1 MDMIDLSTHDEEV
14 ASHQTGII
22 KLCEQLGF
30 DFGTYGVSNPLN
42 GHFMGYAH
50 YPQAWREY
58 YVKHN
63 LQYNDP
69 ALMVAKA
76 IAPVPWERLA
86 KIETN
91 KKFFERANDF
101 GISGNGITIPV
112 RGPYGECGLLSVTKN
127 CPKGEWDKH
136 LIEHAGALQM
146 AAVTMHDELMTNGV
160 LGGLV
165 VNPKLSTREIE
176 IIKWTAAG
184 KTYQDISD
192 ILNISHRTVEVHL
205 RSIRTKL
212 NALTTAQ
219 AVGRAVSLG
228 ICHPYY

>member
-1 MDMIDLSTHDEEV
+1 MEMIDLSRQEEPV
-14 ASHQTGII
+14 SRHQDKIVEV
-22 KLCEQLGF
+22 CESLGF

-42 GHFMGYAH
+42 GHLMGYAH
-50 YPQAWREY
+50 YPMAWKEY

-63 LQYNDP
+63 LQYVDP
-69 ALMVAKA
+69 SMMVARA
-76 IAPVPWERLA
+76 IAPVSWDRLA
-86 KIETN
+86 GLEAN
-91 KKFFERANDF
+91 RKFFERASDF
-101 GISGNGITIPV
+101 GITGNGVTIPV
-112 RGPYGECGLLSVTKN
+112 RGPYGECGLLSVTKK
-127 CPKGEWDKH
+127 CPKSEWDKH
-136 LIEHAGALQM
+136 LLEYAGHLQM
-146 AAVTMHDELMTNGV
+146 AAVTMHDELMTNEV

-165 VNPKLSTREIE
+165 VSQRLSKREKE

-184 KTYQDISD
+184 KTHQDISD

-219 AVGRAVSLG
+219 AVGRAVSMG